1 MIMSATAGSRF
12 TRGSYLAAMAL
23 TATLVAGCSTPATHP
38 ILYPNSKYNTVG
50 EAEAQTDVEQCMQM
64 ASNHGVKTTADSKV
78 LERTATS
85 AAVGG
90 ASAGA
95 WGAVTG
101 DFEEHLLAGA
111 AAGAAGGAV
120 SGILNSNKANPVYKN
135 FTQKCLRD
143 QGYDVVGWN

>member
-1 MIMSATAGSRF
+1 MSATTSSIF

-23 TATLVAGCSTPATHP
+23 STALLVACSTPATHP
-38 ILYPNSKYNTVG
+38 ILYPNAKYNSVG
-50 EAEAQTDVEQCMQM
+50 ETEAQTDVEQCMQM

-78 LERTATS
+78 LESSAKS

-95 WGAVTG
+95 WGAVRG
-101 DFEEHLLAGA
+101 DWEEHLLAGA

-120 SGILNSNKANPVYKN
+120 NGIINSNQANPVYKN

-143 QGYDVVGWN
+143 QGYDVVGWK